1 MYIEEKDIEK
11 LCYYLICSGLLAN
24 PNLFREDSNPTLA
37 INEIL
42 AIAKEIHRSISDK
55 NNF

>member
-1 MYIEEKDIEK
+1 MYIEEKDVEK

-24 PNLFREDSNPTLA
+24 PNLFREDPNPILA

-42 AIAKEIHRSISDK
+42 AIAKEIHQSISDE
-55 NNF
+55 NDF

>member
-24 PNLFREDSNPTLA
+24 PNLFRENSNPTL
-37 INEIL
+37 
-42 AIAKEIHRSISDK
+42 EIHQSISDK
-55 NNF
+55 NSF

>member
-1 MYIEEKDIEK
+1 MYIDEKDIEK

-24 PNLFREDSNPTLA
+24 PNLFREDSSPTLA

-42 AIAKEIHRSISDK
+42 AIAKEIHESISDK
-55 NNF
+55 NSF